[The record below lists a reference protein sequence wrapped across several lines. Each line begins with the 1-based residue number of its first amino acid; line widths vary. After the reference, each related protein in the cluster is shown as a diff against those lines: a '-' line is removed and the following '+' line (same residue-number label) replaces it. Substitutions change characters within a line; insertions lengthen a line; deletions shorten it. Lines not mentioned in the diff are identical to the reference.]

1 MLCAH
6 LKSYMKRSHA
16 AWHIGTSGWS
26 YKHWKGLY
34 YPEKMKPADYLA
46 YYSQEF
52 SCTEINTSFYRLPKE
67 KTVLDWVK
75 KVSPDFIF
83 CPKLSRYISHMKKL
97 RDPAAGMQVYFSVFD
112 MIQDR
117 LGPVLVQLPERLS
130 FDAGVAKD
138 FYSLL
143 ATTYKQY
150 DFSLEVRHT
159 SWFSRQS
166 LSLME
171 EYGIGLVIAHSG
183 KRFPYK
189 EAVTAPHIY
198 LRFHGPGNLYA
209 SNYAI
214 VSLRA
219 HARKCK
225 RWLEESHNLWIFF
238 NNDVHGYALENA
250 RKLKELI
257 PATRP

>member
-1 MLCAH
+1 MLYIH
-6 LKSYMKRSHA
+6 HKKRMKRSHA

-34 YPEKMKPADYLA
+34 YPEKMKPTDYLE
-46 YYSQEF
+46 YYSREF
-52 SCTEINTSFYRLPKE
+52 SCTEINTSFYHLPKE
-67 KTVLDWVK
+67 TTVLGWVE
-75 KVSPDFIF
+75 KVPPTFLF
-83 CPKLSRYISHMKKL
+83 CPKLSRFISHFKKL
-97 RDPAAGMQVYFSVFD
+97 RDPAEGMQVYFNVFD
-112 MIQDR
+112 AMEER
-117 LGPVLVQLPERLS
+117 LGPILVQLPGHLT
-130 FDAGVAKD
+130 FDEGVAKA
-138 FYSLL
+138 FYQLL

-166 LSLME
+166 LSLMQ

-183 KRFPYK
+183 KHFPYK

-198 LRFHGPGNLYA
+198 LRFHGPGDLYA
-209 SNYAI
+209 SKYTT

-219 HARKCK
+219 YARKCN
-225 RWLEESHNLWIFF
+225 RWLSEGHNLWIFF

-257 PATRP
+257 TSTPA